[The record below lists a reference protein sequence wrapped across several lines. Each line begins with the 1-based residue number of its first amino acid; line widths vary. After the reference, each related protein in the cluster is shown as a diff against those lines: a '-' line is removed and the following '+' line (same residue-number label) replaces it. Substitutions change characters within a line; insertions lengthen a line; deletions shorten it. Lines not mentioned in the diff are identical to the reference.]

1 MKMKSKIIFI
11 LLIINTINIIFSLVP
26 NWNFEKSTTEIT
38 IGTSK
43 DYTIFNKNGI
53 KMIKRLTK
61 DSNGKVSYENM
72 ISVNNGAYKHVD
84 YENID
89 SAFNHEVLGQP
100 YLVYPR
106 GKFHPYNPETGVSY
120 ESTQFIEKGNWDLHC
135 FEHSDPYYFYTAY
148 FSNKDNCFHGNKCN
162 GDSWEKNDVHTELY
176 AIKLID
182 IELDNNRL
190 YPLLTIAAG

>member
-1 MKMKSKIIFI
+1 MKSKIIFI
-11 LLIINTINIIFSLVP
+11 LLIINTINITISLVP
-26 NWNFEKSTTEIT
+26 NWNFEKSTTEII

-43 DYTIFNKNGI
+43 DYTIFNKNGV

-89 SAFNHEVLGQP
+89 SAYNHNVLGQT
-100 YLVYPR
+100 YLVCPR

-120 ESTQFIEKGNWDLHC
+120 EST
-135 FEHSDPYYFYTAY
+135 
-148 FSNKDNCFHGNKCN
+148 
-162 GDSWEKNDVHTELY
+162 
-176 AIKLID
+176 
-182 IELDNNRL
+182 
-190 YPLLTIAAG
+190 